1 MLKFI
6 QKPMPRPAAKPP
18 KRARKPVP
26 QPEPVTVEP
35 MWLVKAIGA
44 TILAALL
51 CAYLALCLLFYQG
64 QWQLVLHPART
75 EAAPQSIGGAPFEVI
90 HFGPD
95 ASAIPQR
102 TGWWIP
108 AGPGNRYGSAAV
120 LFLPGGDGS
129 LQDSIP
135 TLAALHGMGVN
146 VFAFDYRGYG
156 QSAKTHPSQERMTTD
171 VESAWNYLTGS
182 RAIAGTKIV
191 VYGTGVGASLAVHL
205 AAEHATIPG
214 IVLDAPRGDL
224 LDVARSDP
232 RSHLVPVGQLFHERF
247 PLTEPLQSLRTPKL
261 LLSQPAVP
269 KKIRNAFDSAA
280 VPKTAAEIQSPSG
293 DTYRAIVT
301 KFLDTCLSVTQAHNK

>member
-1 MLKFI
+1 
-6 QKPMPRPAAKPP
+6 MPRPAAKKPP
-18 KRARKPVP
+18 KRATTPLP

-108 AGPGNRYGSAAV
+108 AGSDNRYGSATI
-120 LFLPGGDGS
+120 LFLPAGDGS

-135 TLAALHGMGVN
+135 TLAALHSMGMN

-156 QSAKTHPSQERMTTD
+156 QSAKSHPNQERMTAD
-171 VESAWNYLTGS
+171 VEAAWNYLIGS
-182 RAIAGTKIV
+182 RAIADKKIV
-191 VYGTGVGASLAVHL
+191 VYGTGVGASLAVRL
-205 AAEHATIPG
+205 AAEHKEIPG
-214 IVLDAPRGDL
+214 VILDAPRGDL

-247 PLTEPLQSLRTPKL
+247 PLAEPLQSLHTSKL
-261 LLSQPAVP
+261 LLSQSGAPQ
-269 KKIRNAFDSAA
+269 KIRAAFDSAA
-280 VPKTAAEIQSPSG
+280 MPKTVAEIQSPAE
-293 DTYRAIVT
+293 DAYRAAVT
-301 KFLDTCLSVTQAHNK
+301 KFLDTCFGVTQAHNK